1 MRVFNLPPTPEN
13 IVEIFIQNKR
23 VLSSNSPLG
32 ALMSE
37 CRMLI
42 WRHNDVKVSSITF
55 DVHAEI
61 VVRQNLQYMYL
72 HQNLHQMHKY
82 GL

>member
-1 MRVFNLPPTPEN
+1 
-13 IVEIFIQNKR
+13 
-23 VLSSNSPLG
+23 
-32 ALMSE
+32 
-37 CRMLI
+37 MLI
-42 WRHNDVKVSSITF
+42 WRYNDVKVSSITF

-72 HQNLHQMHKY
+72 RQNLHQMHKY